1 MGNNQREFKGIW
13 IPKEIWED
21 DNLTMAEKIFLVEI
35 NSLDNTEKGCYANN
49 EYFSKFFKVSKNR
62 VSEVINSL
70 VEKGYLKSSIKEG
83 EGNKRM
89 LKTLYNF
96 SGIGSTT
103 KGGEVSNKTGR
114 GSTTLDGEGLQEK
127 GEHNNTI
134 NNPLNNPISNTTH
147 ADALLWPT
155 FEDFWEKY
163 DHKIDRSKCE
173 KKWKKIAQGARE
185 KIMEHLELYVR
196 STPDKKYR
204 RHPET
209 YLNNNSWE
217 NEIDT
222 TTHKPIS
229 KKQQHTASL
238 LQGVKSRHPG
248 AFGK

>member
-103 KGGEVSNKTGR
+103 KVVEVSNKTGR

-134 NNPLNNPISNTTH
+134 NNTSNNTINKPLS
-147 ADALLWPT
+147 ADAEPVQVLPFSSNEFKSSWAEWL
-155 FEDFWEKY
+155 KY
-163 DHKIDRSKCE
+163 RKE
-173 KKWKKIAQGARE
+173 KKQKMPPTTVRKQLKILGAR
-185 KIMEHLELYVR
+185 
-196 STPDKKYR
+196 S
-204 RHPET
+204 
-209 YLNNNSWE
+209 
-217 NEIDT
+217 EIDAIAILEQSMEQGWT
-222 TTHKPIS
+222 GLYEVKNKNNGKHKGTSTGIS
-229 KKQQHTASL
+229 TQAGGRDYSERL
-238 LQGVKSRHPG
+238 
-248 AFGK
+248 